1 MLAAVTLASLLIAS
15 EAFAPQ
21 GLRPADFSLSAA
33 KKAEPKAKEVLSF
46 GSSRVS
52 VPSDRSEALPFDVPP
67 RNIDTSLPGYAG
79 FDPFGFANA
88 ISPAKNGAP
97 DTFKWYRESE
107 IVHGRVSQLAVVG
120 SFFPAL
126 WHFPTNGIYPEG
138 SFSELNQIKA
148 LYTVPPEAIGQ
159 ILVTIAAIE
168 AFRTQRTLLGS
179 KEPGD
184 LGLGQGEGRWNPFNF
199 KYTDEEYYEKQVQEV
214 KHGRLA
220 MLGAAGLLF
229 QNANSGVGITEQLGA
244 AFSVPDVREVVSGGP
259 GVLGD
264 YFPPGL

>member
-1 MLAAVTLASLLIAS
+1 MLAAVTFASLLVGS
-15 EAFAPQ
+15 EAFAP
-21 GLRPADFSLSAA
+21 LSSRPSDFSLAAA
-33 KKAEPKAKEVLSF
+33 KKSAPQEKVLAF

-67 RNIDTSLPGYAG
+67 RNIDPSLPGYAG

-88 ISPAKNGAP
+88 ISPSRNGAP

-107 IVHGRVSQLAVVG
+107 IVHGRVAQLAVVG
-120 SFFPAL
+120 SFFPAFY
-126 WHFPTNGIYPEG
+126 HFPTNGIYPEG

-168 AFRTQRTLLGS
+168 AFRTQRTLIGN

-184 LGLGQGEGRWNPFNF
+184 LGLGQVGGWNPFNF
-199 KYTDEEYYEKQVQEV
+199 KYTEEEYFEKQVQEI

-229 QNANSGVGITEQLGA
+229 QNANSGVGITEQLGS
-244 AFSVPDVREVVSGGP
+244 AFSVPDAREVMTGGP